1 MRTSL
6 NATKARSLY
15 LVPDRRT
22 PRAKH
27 LPAGRSLHLV
37 DIENLAGG
45 ARAYR
50 CSVADALEH
59 YRALAGFQEGDHV
72 VIAACGGLA
81 FRTGCLWSGAR
92 LLVAHGKDGA
102 DLALLNEIISPESI
116 AARYDRVV
124 VGSGDGIFAEPIST
138 LRRLGISVGVVAPIG
153 GLSAHSYR
161 AASFVQ
167 VMLPEL
173 SRQEAA

>member
-1 MRTSL
+1 MRTSP
-6 NATKARSLY
+6 NATAARSLY
-15 LVPDRRT
+15 LVPDRRI

-37 DIENLAGG
+37 DIENLVGG

-50 CSVADALEH
+50 CSVADALEQ
-59 YRALAGFQEGDHV
+59 YRTLAGFQEGDHV
-72 VIAACGGLA
+72 VIAACSGLA
-81 FRTGCLWSGAR
+81 FRAGCLWAGAR
-92 LLVAHGKDGA
+92 ILVAHGPDGA
-102 DLALLNEIISPESI
+102 DLALLDEIITPESI
-116 AARYDRVV
+116 AARFDRVV
-124 VGSGDGIFAEPIST
+124 IGSGDGIFVESISA

-161 AASFVQ
+161 AASFVR